1 MLIAI
6 IEKDI
11 MKRLAEATIGL
22 VALALGGLIY
32 VRYRSESL
40 LMFDWFQNLGLRDLV
55 KSIRMNATNSELF
68 GWVKFNM
75 PAGLWLLA
83 YMFMIDSV
91 WGKEKNYV
99 YLYFLYI
106 LPFLAI
112 TSELM
117 QISGLLPGTFDV
129 MDLFC
134 YVFAILL
141 FVIIKKL

>member
-1 MLIAI
+1 
-6 IEKDI
+6 

>member
-40 LMFDWFQNLGLRDLV
+40 LMFDWFQNLGLGDLV

-68 GWVKFNM
+68 EWVKFNM

>member
-1 MLIAI
+1 
-6 IEKDI
+6 
-11 MKRLAEATIGL
+11 
-22 VALALGGLIY
+22 
-32 VRYRSESL
+32 
-40 LMFDWFQNLGLRDLV
+40 
-55 KSIRMNATNSELF
+55 MNATNSELF